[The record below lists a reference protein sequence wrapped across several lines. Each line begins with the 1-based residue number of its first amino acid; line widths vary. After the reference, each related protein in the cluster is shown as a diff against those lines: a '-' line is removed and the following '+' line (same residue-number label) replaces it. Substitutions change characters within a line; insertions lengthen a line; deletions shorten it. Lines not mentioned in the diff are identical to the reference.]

1 MENYDAYEAAAAGI
15 TGGMMIVYLVV
26 LVALIVAMWKLFV
39 KADEPGWK
47 SIIPFLNTYTLF
59 KIAWGNGWLFLLG
72 FVPVVNI
79 VVSFILM
86 WKLCKA
92 FDKGVG
98 FFVLMI
104 FLAPIA
110 WLILGFDSSEYMGP
124 Q

>member
-15 TGGMMIVYLVV
+15 TGGMTIVYLVV

>member
-15 TGGMMIVYLVV
+15 TGGMTIVYLVV

-47 SIIPFLNTYTLF
+47 SIIPFLNTYILF